1 MDGDAQKAFF
11 ETFGYLFLRDVFSSD
26 EIGRIAAEADDL
38 WAEERGG
45 GTVGEMGQAVAP
57 FVEKRPPL
65 TALVED
71 DRIYGVVASL
81 LGPGLVWAGS
91 EGNITVRGEHPWHPD
106 RPGDD
111 EEITYD
117 RVKVNIYLDAV
128 DRAHGCLRLIPGSHR
143 NPVHEAIEPENRHQ
157 HGPFVAPFGVPGDEM
172 PCVAVESRPGDV
184 IFFHQS
190 LWHAVFNG
198 WPGRRYIALK
208 YAAEPVT
215 DKQVSSLAYYGG
227 EEMFAPSKSL
237 MDSDRPRIRG
247 LVERLHEYGARD
259 VPEFVPFRDG

>member
-1 MDGDAQKAFF
+1 MDGDHQKAFF
-11 ETFGYLFLRDVFSSD
+11 ETFGYLFLRGVFSQD
-26 EIGRIAAEADDL
+26 EIGRVAAEADDL

-45 GTVGEMGQAVAP
+45 GSVGEMGQAVAP
-57 FVEKRPPL
+57 FVEKRSAL
-65 TALVED
+65 TALIED
-71 DRIYGVVASL
+71 DRIYGVMSRL
-81 LGPGLVWAGS
+81 LGPGMVWAGS

-117 RVKVNIYLDAV
+117 RIKANIYLDAV
-128 DRAHGCLRLIPGSHR
+128 DRSHGCLRLIPGSHR
-143 NPVHEAIEPENRHQ
+143 NPLHESIEPENRHQ
-157 HGPFVAPFGVPGDEM
+157 HGSTVRPFGVLGDEM
-172 PCVAVESRPGDV
+172 PCVAVESSPGDV
-184 IFFHQS
+184 VFFHQS

-215 DKQVSSLAYYGG
+215 DKHISSLAYYGG
-227 EEMFAPSKSL
+227 EEMFAPSEWL
-237 MDSDRPRIRG
+237 LASDRPRIRG

-259 VPEFVPFRDG
+259 VSDFVPFRDG